1 MANLRTKQKE
11 MTRQLLLRTSLEL
24 FESKGYAATTVD
36 DIATAAGTTRVTFY
50 AHFPARIDLIR
61 ALFAEL
67 NALLDRSD
75 SPERGTTAAALVRAV
90 ADGGRDGIAAWLRQ
104 SADLWPRIQPYLN
117 VGVEAAAS
125 DPEIR
130 LLVDQWWNEAYAD
143 IVAGLDEADRFDPA
157 SRHVRAELAFTQ
169 LHYLASR
176 WNRRD
181 WTADHSQALEIL
193 IDAWVQLLGNS

>member
-24 FESKGYAATTVD
+24 FESKGYASTTVD

-50 AHFPARIDLIR
+50 AHFPARADLIR
-61 ALFAEL
+61 ALFSEL
-67 NALLDRSD
+67 NALLDRGD
-75 SPERGTTAAALVRAV
+75 SADRGTSAPALVSAV
-90 ADGGRDGIAAWLRQ
+90 AAGTADSLTGWLRQ
-104 SADLWPRIQPYLN
+104 SAALWPRIQPYLN
-117 VGVEAAAS
+117 AGVEAAAS

-130 LLVDQWWNEAYAD
+130 VLVDQWWEEAYGD
-143 IVAGLDEADRFDPA
+143 IVAGLDQAGRFDPA

-169 LHYLASR
+169 LHYLAAR

-181 WTADHSQALEIL
+181 WTADHDQALALLTGSWI
-193 IDAWVQLLGNS
+193 QLLGNA